1 MSENVD
7 KNTLIAESNI
17 GVRSWNVATWIIR
30 CLNKGK
36 KANPFDYTLGDFENL
51 ITEKCG
57 GVGIEENL
65 NILKSKF
72 PSSCRNMG
80 KSTMM
85 EYIELIDGQGTYED
99 VEKRMVEQKC
109 KPIIKKMV
117 KLNQKLMIE
126 LLKESPN
133 KENISKLISSLESET
148 NKKYFKRNRLFPE
161 HYYHK

>member
-7 KNTLIAESNI
+7 KNTLIAEVL
-17 GVRSWNVATWIIR
+17 GVRSWNVATGIIR

-36 KANPFDYTLGDFENL
+36 KVDPFDYTLNDFENL

-72 PSSCRNMG
+72 SGSCRNMG
-80 KSTMM
+80 KSTVV
-85 EYIELIDGQGTYED
+85 EYIELIDGQGTYDD